1 MQIAPGDAPPLEGQQ
16 LTAWTVLPGGAQ
28 VCLDFTARDGRNH
41 QIILAFDVLTGL
53 LMTLPRM
60 LQTALD
66 AQFADGSLRVV
77 QPLATWCIEQIE
89 GSAGLILRLTTQDG
103 FDVAFA
109 LNGSDAASLGTAL
122 QSAPDNINPQQLRR
136 PH

>member
-1 MQIAPGDAPPLEGQQ
+1 MQIGPSDAPPLEGQQ
-16 LTAWTVLPGGAQ
+16 LTAWSVLPGGAQ
-28 VCLDFTARDGRNH
+28 VRLDFTARDGGTHR
-41 QIILAFDVLTGL
+41 IILAFDALTGL

-77 QPLATWCIEQIE
+77 QPLACWRIEQIE
-89 GSAGLILRLTTQDG
+89 GAAGLLLRLATPDG
-103 FDVAFA
+103 FEVAFA
-109 LNGSDAASLGTAL
+109 LNGSDAASLGAAL
-122 QSAPDNINPQQLRR
+122 QSAPDSINPQQIRR